1 MKFTE
6 YTACMLTFTIR
17 FLTVSVNVYQNKFIT
32 ASPAWGHHP
41 VAVRAPGSVSTQ
53 SLVTGVA
60 TAQPGHL
67 QLVLARAP
75 RTWPGLTRAGLSS
88 LHKTGPN
95 TNSSMVRN
103 LSEKLITKCNVLIHI
118 IHFVY
123 RSAPHCTG
131 QPLLHVSVV
140 LRNALS
146 PLTRCGPYDTRYHS
160 RQTHT
165 KWHNINF
172 HREPAIARLNS
183 SRMSQYMSMSTN

>member
-1 MKFTE
+1 M
-6 YTACMLTFTIR
+6 
-17 FLTVSVNVYQNKFIT
+17 FIKT
-32 ASPAWGHHP
+32 SLSLHLLHEGITQWQCVLQAQCPPSHWLQEWPLPSLVTYNWSWPGL
-41 VAVRAPGSVSTQ
+41 RAPGLASHVQGS
-53 SLVTGVA
+53 
-60 TAQPGHL
+60 AQ
-67 QLVLARAP
+67 Q
-75 RTWPGLTRAGLSS
+75 
-88 LHKTGPN
+88 HKTGPN